1 MKALHGES
9 HRSPLKQAIIADH
22 NGSDTTLF

>member
-1 MKALHGES
+1 MKALHGEFD
-9 HRSPLKQAIIADH
+9 RSPLKQAITADH